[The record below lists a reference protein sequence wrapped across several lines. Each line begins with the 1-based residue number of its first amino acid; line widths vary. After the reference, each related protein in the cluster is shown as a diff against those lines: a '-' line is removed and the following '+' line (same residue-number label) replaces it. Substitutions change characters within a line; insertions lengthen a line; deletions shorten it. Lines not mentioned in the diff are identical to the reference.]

1 MSAVLADV
9 ELPEV
14 RATVEQRIG
23 DGNGGPAVA
32 YRLVIDG
39 GRAHLEPVPADT
51 EPARS
56 EPGEHRDIAER
67 ASRGGG
73 QGSGDAGQAG
83 DSEALGI
90 GDDGGPSLGI
100 GDHGGPSLG
109 IGDDGGVVVMSQSR
123 ETAEAVRRGELGAL
137 AALQAGLITVSGDVR
152 VLIAASEALALV
164 NTALGQALAAEGS
177 NASDGGA
184 DCTDDRSDSGGIE
197 GADGSAG
204 GGGPDGPGDA
214 GGTSEPDGRGGG

>member
-1 MSAVLADV
+1 MSEVLADV
-9 ELPEV
+9 ELPGV

-83 DSEALGI
+83 DSEA
-90 GDDGGPSLGI
+90 LGI

-197 GADGSAG
+197 DADGSAG